1 MPGRPPVAT
10 EPLPIAV
17 DPAMRRPLGDIAAG
31 AEQFTQARVE
41 RIIRVVVAIG
51 CAVLGTQAFLNALG
65 SQQEDPAAHVPLM
78 IAAFVPLAVMIA
90 ACFAGVGVRT
100 AAGILAVIFPIVLV
114 CWTLVTEGRVATA
127 EGAPWLWY
135 LLNVGTSAA
144 VLAFG
149 LALQVVWGLLIPTL
163 YTIARI
169 TQLGAAASQSQIVDV
184 VRDGAFAAIL
194 AAVVIVLGRL
204 LRSVA
209 VGIDRARSDAV
220 ASYAAAASA
229 NAAETERVAVAALMH
244 DSVLAALI
252 AAERAATEREQ
263 ALAAAMAREALT
275 RLANA
280 DQDSGEGPDAPVSAA
295 AVGAALRSVVADLDE
310 RVSVA
315 LDIAETAPVVPGRV
329 ARALVLAATQGV
341 TNAID
346 HADGRGLQVGLR
358 ADSARVRV
366 QILDRGPGFDPTAI
380 AEDRLGIRG
389 SIVARMAAVGGR
401 GRVRTTAAGTV
412 VTLDW
417 EHPR

>member
-1 MPGRPPVAT
+1 VVT

-17 DPAMRRPLGDIAAG
+17 DPAVRRPLGDIAAG
-31 AEQFTQARVE
+31 AERFTQARVE
-41 RIIRVVVAIG
+41 RIIRVVAAIG

-78 IAAFVPLAVMIA
+78 IAAFLPLAVMVA
-90 ACFAGVGVRT
+90 AGFGGVGVRT
-100 AAGILAVIFPIVLV
+100 AAGIFAVVFPIVLV
-114 CWTLVTEGRVATA
+114 CWMIVTADRVAQA

-144 VLAFG
+144 VLAFR
-149 LALQVVWGLLIPTL
+149 LMLQVVWGLLIPIL
-163 YTIARI
+163 YAVARI
-169 TQLGAAASQSQIVDV
+169 MQLGPQITSAQALDV
-184 VRDGAFAAIL
+184 VRDAAFATIL

-209 VGIDRARSDAV
+209 VGIDRARADAV
-220 ASYAAAASA
+220 ASYAAAAAA

-252 AAERAATEREQ
+252 AAERAVTEREQ
-263 ALAAAMAREALT
+263 SLAATMAREALT

-280 DQDSGEGPDAPVSAA
+280 DRDSGEGPDEPVSAA
-295 AVGAALRSVVADLDE
+295 AVGSALRSVVADLDAG
-310 RVSVA
+310 VPVA
-315 LDIAETAPVVPGRV
+315 VEVAETAPVVPGRV
-329 ARALVLAATQGV
+329 ARALVLAATQGL

-346 HADGRGLQVGLR
+346 HADGRGLQVGMR
-358 ADSARVRV
+358 ADAARIRI
-366 QILDRGPGFDPTAI
+366 QIIDRGPGFDPSEI
-380 AEDRLGIRG
+380 GDDRLGIRG

-417 EHPR
+417 EYPR